1 MPDAKTTL
9 EELRLVAK
17 KRFGQH
23 FMTSEEDL
31 RFIAE
36 SLGAKAG
43 ETVLEIGPGLGALT
57 AALLEKGLFVKAV
70 EKDNSLAEHLKSFFK
85 DAALEIFGK
94 DILSFDL
101 ARDLGL
107 SSPVSVAGNIPYNIT
122 SPILFWLVEQR
133 ALVKTAVLTTQYEVA
148 ERVCGKPGH
157 EGWGAVSVSLQAYA
171 EVTFLRKIP
180 RSHFYPAPKVDSAV
194 LRLDFLPK
202 PRFEAADKDLFHEI
216 VSRAFQ
222 KRRKTLLNA
231 LENEGRGH
239 GKERLGKVFSAS
251 DIDPKRR
258 PETLS
263 VSEWVL
269 LAHHLPK

>member
-36 SLGAKAG
+36 SLGASTG
-43 ETVLEIGPGLGALT
+43 ESVLEIGPGLGALT
-57 AALLEKGLFVKAV
+57 AALLEKGLQVKAV
-70 EKDNSLAEHLKSFFK
+70 EKDRSLSEHLKSFFT
-85 DAALEIFGK
+85 DAPLEVYCQ
-94 DILSFDL
+94 DILTFDL
-101 ARDLGL
+101 ARDLNPGH
-107 SSPVSVAGNIPYNIT
+107 PIAVAGNIPYNIT

-133 ALVKTAVLTTQYEVA
+133 ALVKNAVLTTQYEVA
-148 ERVCGKPGH
+148 QRVCGKPGH

-171 EVTFLRKIP
+171 NVTFLRKIP

-194 LRLDFLPK
+194 LRLDFLPE
-202 PRFEAADKDLFHEI
+202 PRFEAAHGVLFHEI

-222 KRRKTLLNA
+222 KRRKTILNA
-231 LENEGRGH
+231 LENEDKGH
-239 GKERLGKVFSAS
+239 GKERLGQAFSAAS
-251 DIDPKRR
+251 IDPKRR

-269 LAHHLPK
+269 LARHLSK